1 MSKKGPKME
10 AKWPLGAPEAPK
22 NKFLRRSKNDEKKE
36 AKKKRKK
43 ERFRVEPDL
52 AGERKAQFDI

>member
-1 MSKKGPKME
+1 MTKKGPKME

-36 AKKKRKK
+36 AKKAKK
-43 ERFRVEPDL
+43 GAL
-52 AGERKAQFDI
+52 